1 MTFFISYHQAMYR
14 AVLTLLIG
22 LMVSLGGS
30 ANALT
35 FKSDGS
41 VVQKSGKVEVESY
54 ANRFREEMSKPT
66 KQWAKSTGSPNQV
79 RGYFGDDALL
89 PGSPL
94 LRIQGINKG
103 EEYLDA
109 VYRLN
114 GLKGKKALFR
124 YIIANASPAFLED
137 IGLTESDAQTYLDTA
152 LAEILDDETVENVE
166 LANSLKNVQAVSLG
180 VDSEME
186 EALTDQ
192 ISEAIDKQMEEM
204 VSDAVE
210 EAVEEAVEDALDNW
224 IEELIDYYNINPEA
238 ILEIGEDY
246 IIVDCSLTQC

>member
-1 MTFFISYHQAMYR
+1 MYR
-14 AVLTLLIG
+14 VVLTSMVG
-22 LMVSLGGS
+22 LMLSLGGGAS
-30 ANALT
+30 ALT

-41 VVQKSGKVEVESY
+41 VVQKSGKVEVESF

-66 KQWAKSTGSPNQV
+66 NQWAKSTGNPRQV
-79 RGYFGDDALL
+79 GGYFGDDALL

-94 LRIQGINKG
+94 LRIQGIKQG

-114 GLKGKKALFR
+114 GLKDKKALFR
-124 YIIANASPAFLED
+124 YIIANASPTFLED

-152 LAEILDDETVENVE
+152 LAEMLADETVENVE
-166 LANSLKNVQAVSLG
+166 LANSLKDIQAVSLG
-180 VDSEME
+180 IDSELE

-192 ISEAIDKQMEEM
+192 ISEAIDKQMEAM

-210 EAVEEAVEDALDNW
+210 EAVEEAVEAALEDW
-224 IEELIDYYNINPEA
+224 VQEIIDYYNVNPEA
-238 ILEIGEDY
+238 ILEIGDDY
-246 IIVDCSLTQC
+246 IIVDCNLTQC

>member
-1 MTFFISYHQAMYR
+1 MYR
-14 AVLTLLIG
+14 VVLTLMVG
-22 LMVSLGGS
+22 LTLSLGGGAS
-30 ANALT
+30 ALT

-41 VVQKSGKVEVESY
+41 VVQKSGKVEVESF

-66 KQWAKSTGSPNQV
+66 NQWAKSTGSPKQV

-94 LRIQGINKG
+94 LRIQGIKQG

-114 GLKGKKALFR
+114 GLKDKKALFR
-124 YIIANASPAFLED
+124 YIIANASPTFLED
-137 IGLTESDAQTYLDTA
+137 IGLTEGQAQTYLDTA
-152 LAEILDDETVENVE
+152 LAEMLVDEKVENVG
-166 LANSLKNVQAVSLG
+166 LINSLNNVQAVSLG
-180 VDSEME
+180 IDSEME

-192 ISEAIDKQMEEM
+192 ISEAIDKQMEEK

-210 EAVEEAVEDALDNW
+210 EAVEEAVEAALEDW
-224 IEELIDYYNINPEA
+224 VQEIIDYYNINPEA
-238 ILEIGEDY
+238 ILEIGENY
-246 IIVDCSLTQC
+246 ITVDCNLTQC

>member
-1 MTFFISYHQAMYR
+1 MYR
-14 AVLTLLIG
+14 VVLTLMVG
-22 LMVSLGGS
+22 LMLSLGGGAS
-30 ANALT
+30 ALT

-41 VVQKSGKVEVESY
+41 VVQKSGKVEVESF

-66 KQWAKSTGSPNQV
+66 NEWAKSIGSPKQV
-79 RGYFGDDALL
+79 SGYFGDDVLL

-94 LRIQGINKG
+94 LRIQGIKKG

-114 GLKGKKALFR
+114 GLKDKKALFR

-152 LAEILDDETVENVE
+152 LAEMLADKTVENVE
-166 LANSLKNVQAVSLG
+166 LANSLKDIQAVSLG
-180 VDSEME
+180 IESEME
-186 EALTDQ
+186 EALSDQ

-210 EAVEEAVEDALDNW
+210 EAVEEAVEAALEDW
-224 IEELIDYYNINPEA
+224 VQEIIDYYNVNPEA
-238 ILEIGEDY
+238 ILEIGDDY
-246 IIVDCSLTQC
+246 IIVDCNLTQC

>member
-1 MTFFISYHQAMYR
+1 MYR
-14 AVLTLLIG
+14 VVITLMVG
-22 LMVSLGGS
+22 LMLSLGGGAS
-30 ANALT
+30 ALT

-41 VVQKSGKVEVESY
+41 VVQKSGKVEVESF

-66 KQWAKSTGSPNQV
+66 NQWAKSTGNPNQV

-94 LRIQGINKG
+94 LRIQGIKKG

-114 GLKGKKALFR
+114 GLKDKKALFR
-124 YIIANASPAFLED
+124 YIIANASPTFLED

-152 LAEILDDETVENVE
+152 LAEMLADETVVNFQLV
-166 LANSLKNVQAVSLG
+166 NSLKDVQAVSLG
-180 VDSEME
+180 VDSELE

-192 ISEAIDKQMEEM
+192 ISEAIDKEMEER
-204 VSDAVE
+204 VSD
-210 EAVEEAVEDALDNW
+210 AVEEAVEDALDNW
-224 IEELIDYYNINPEA
+224 IQELIDYYNINPEA
-238 ILEIGEDY
+238 ILEIGDDY
-246 IIVDCSLTQC
+246 IIVDCNLTQC

>member
-1 MTFFISYHQAMYR
+1 MYR
-14 AVLTLLIG
+14 VVLILMVG
-22 LMVSLGGS
+22 LMLSLVGGAS
-30 ANALT
+30 ALT

-41 VVQKSGKVEVESY
+41 VVQKSGRVEAESF

-66 KQWAKSTGSPNQV
+66 NQWAKSTGSPKQV

-94 LRIQGINKG
+94 LRIQGIKQG

-114 GLKGKKALFR
+114 GLKDKKALFR
-124 YIIANASPAFLED
+124 YIIANASPTFLED
-137 IGLTESDAQTYLDTA
+137 IGLTEGQAQTYLDTA
-152 LAEILDDETVENVE
+152 LAEMLVDEKVENVE
-166 LANSLKNVQAVSLG
+166 LVNSLKNVQAVSLG
-180 VDSEME
+180 IDSEME

-192 ISEAIDKQMEEM
+192 ISEAIDKQMEEK

-210 EAVEEAVEDALDNW
+210 EAVEEAVEAALEDW
-224 IEELIDYYNINPEA
+224 VQEIIDYYNINPEA
-238 ILEIGEDY
+238 ILEIGDNY
-246 IIVDCSLTQC
+246 ITVDCNLTQC

>member
-1 MTFFISYHQAMYR
+1 MYR
-14 AVLTLLIG
+14 VVLTLMVG
-22 LMVSLGGS
+22 LMLSLGGGAS
-30 ANALT
+30 ALT

-41 VVQKSGKVEVESY
+41 VVQKSGKVEVESF

-66 KQWAKSTGSPNQV
+66 NQWAKSIGSAKQV
-79 RGYFGDDALL
+79 RGYFGDDVLL

-94 LRIQGINKG
+94 LRIQGIKKG

-114 GLKGKKALFR
+114 GLKDKKALFR
-124 YIIANASPAFLED
+124 YIIANASPTFLED

-152 LAEILDDETVENVE
+152 LAEMLADETVENVE
-166 LANSLKNVQAVSLG
+166 LANSLKDVQAVSLG
-180 VDSEME
+180 IDSEME

-192 ISEAIDKQMEEM
+192 ISEAIDKQMEAM

-210 EAVEEAVEDALDNW
+210 EAVEEAVEAALEDW
-224 IEELIDYYNINPEA
+224 VQEIIDYYNVNPEA
-238 ILEIGEDY
+238 ILEIGDDY
-246 IIVDCSLTQC
+246 IIVDCNLTQC

>member
-1 MTFFISYHQAMYR
+1 MYR
-14 AVLTLLIG
+14 VVLPSMVG
-22 LMVSLGGS
+22 LMLSLAGGAS
-30 ANALT
+30 ALT

-41 VVQKSGKVEVESY
+41 VVQKSGKVEVESF

-66 KQWAKSTGSPNQV
+66 NQWAKSIGSPKQV

-94 LRIQGINKG
+94 LRIQGIKKG

-114 GLKGKKALFR
+114 GLKDKKALFR

-137 IGLTESDAQTYLDTA
+137 MGLSENDAQAYLDTA
-152 LAEILDDETVENVE
+152 IAEMLVDESVRNAALADSLNVIQEASLSINSEIDD
-166 LANSLKNVQAVSLG
+166 
-180 VDSEME
+180 
-186 EALTDQ
+186 ALTDQ
-192 ISEAIDKQMEEM
+192 ISEAIDEQMEAM

-210 EAVEEAVEDALDNW
+210 EAVEDAVEAALEDW
-224 IEELIDYYNINPEA
+224 VQEIIDYYNVNPEA
-238 ILEIGEDY
+238 ILEIGDDY
-246 IIVDCSLTQC
+246 IIVDCNLTQC

>member
-1 MTFFISYHQAMYR
+1 M
-14 AVLTLLIG
+14 VG
-22 LMVSLGGS
+22 LMLSLGGGAS
-30 ANALT
+30 ALT

-41 VVQKSGKVEVESY
+41 VVQKSGKVEVESF

-66 KQWAKSTGSPNQV
+66 NQWAKSIGSPKQV

-94 LRIQGINKG
+94 LRIQGIKKG

-114 GLKGKKALFR
+114 GLKDKKALFR

-152 LAEILDDETVENVE
+152 LAEMLADETVENVE
-166 LANSLKNVQAVSLG
+166 LANSLKGLQAVSLEI
-180 VDSEME
+180 DSEME
-186 EALTDQ
+186 DALTEQ
-192 ISEAIDKQMEEM
+192 ISETIEKQM
-204 VSDAVE
+204 E
-210 EAVEEAVEDALDNW
+210 EAVEEAVEDAVEEALDNW
-224 IEELIDYYNINPEA
+224 IQELIDYYNINPEA
-238 ILEIGEDY
+238 ILEIGDDY
-246 IIVDCSLTQC
+246 IIVDCDLTQC

>member
-1 MTFFISYHQAMYR
+1 MYR
-14 AVLTLLIG
+14 VFLTLMVG
-22 LMVSLGGS
+22 LMLSLGGGAS
-30 ANALT
+30 ALT

-41 VVQKSGKVEVESY
+41 VVQKSGRVEVESF

-66 KQWAKSTGSPNQV
+66 DQWAKSTGTPKQV

-94 LRIQGINKG
+94 LRIQGIKKG

-114 GLKGKKALFR
+114 GLKDKKALFR
-124 YIIANASPAFLED
+124 YIIANASPTFLED

-152 LAEILDDETVENVE
+152 LAEMLADETVENVE
-166 LANSLKNVQAVSLG
+166 LANSLKDVQAVSLG
-180 VDSEME
+180 IDSEME

-192 ISEAIDKQMEEM
+192 ISEAIDKQMEAM

-210 EAVEEAVEDALDNW
+210 EAVEEAVEAALEDW
-224 IEELIDYYNINPEA
+224 VQEIIDYYNVNPEA
-238 ILEIGEDY
+238 ILEIGDDY
-246 IIVDCSLTQC
+246 IIVDCNLTQC